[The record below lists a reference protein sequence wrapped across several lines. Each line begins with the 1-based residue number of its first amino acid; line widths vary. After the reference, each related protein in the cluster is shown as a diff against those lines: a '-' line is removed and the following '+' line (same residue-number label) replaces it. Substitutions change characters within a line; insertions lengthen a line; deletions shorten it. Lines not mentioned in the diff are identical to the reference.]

1 MKMITDLKT
10 RVTMDAGLL
19 AIVFALVG
27 GGVGGRTLFLGV
39 LAGGAIAVA
48 DFWWLSN
55 SVSGAPEG
63 PSTSAWMATA
73 GVRLAGVAV
82 AVAALF
88 LTRWFHP
95 VGLVT
100 GLAALPCA
108 LVARGLRLA
117 REGT

>member
-1 MKMITDLKT
+1 MMMMTNLKT
-10 RVTMDAGLL
+10 RVSMDAGLL

-27 GGVGGRTLFLGV
+27 GGFGGRTLLLGV

-48 DFWWLSN
+48 DFWWLSA
-55 SVSGAPEG
+55 SVSGATDAPNT
-63 PSTSAWMATA
+63 PKWMATA
-73 GVRLAGVAV
+73 GVRLGGVAV

-88 LTRWFHP
+88 LTGWFHP